1 MEKKSLRKILQ
12 NVKRKN
18 RGITL
23 IALVITIVIIVIL
36 STITINFAFGEN
48 GLIRGAE
55 SARDFYT
62 NDTKYT
68 EESISNVE
76 SYIDGI
82 INGEEIDWEQA
93 MADAKAPDSQEE
105 ERNEGVIGLGTDGKP
120 VDMDLWEYAYDETT
134 NGYALNSE
142 ETLNNSDYGGN
153 NVEMVLTSGYLGKI
167 TGDGRIE
174 GTVPAYISMDNG
186 KTYRPVT
193 SLYRTFQANCEN
205 NKNLINLR
213 IAPIIPETTISMLKT
228 FVSASNLENMP
239 VIPES
244 VTNMESTFI
253 YCSNLTDVTNIPENV
268 LTLNRTFSNCTRM
281 EYAPKINSKD
291 LTDMTATFENCTS
304 LMTSPTIPNSVT
316 NMNWTFDECTSLTNA
331 PKIPNGVENMYQTFL
346 NCTSLKTAPTIPNS
360 VTVLVATFRG
370 CSNLQGIIEINANV
384 TGARLGEE
392 FYNNI
397 DYANCLLEATT
408 NPEITLKVTG
418 SCTVL
423 QEIISNANNP
433 NIIMENNV

>member
-1 MEKKSLRKILQ
+1 MKKKSLRKREILQ
-12 NVKRKN
+12 NEKRKN

-23 IALVITIVIIVIL
+23 IALVITIVILIIL

-48 GLIRGAE
+48 GLVRSAE
-55 SARDFYT
+55 SARDFYA

-93 MADAKAPDSQEE
+93 MADAKAPNSQNE
-105 ERNEGVIGLGTDGKP
+105 ERNEGVIGLGTDGKS
-120 VDMDLWEYAYDETT
+120 VDMDLWEYAYDRTT

-153 NVEMVLTSGYLGKI
+153 NAEMVLTSGYLGGI
-167 TGDGRIE
+167 TDDGRIE
-174 GTVPAYISMDNG
+174 GTVPVYISIDNG
-186 KTYRPVT
+186 ETFRPVT

-205 NKNLINLR
+205 NQNLVNLR
-213 IAPIIPETTISMLKT
+213 IAPTIPETTISMLKT
-228 FVSASNLENMP
+228 FVSASNLKNMP

-244 VTNMESTFI
+244 VTIMESTF
-253 YCSNLTDVTNIPENV
+253 YFCSNLTDVTNIPENV
-268 LTLNRTFSNCTRM
+268 LTLNRTFYNCTRM
-281 EYAPKINSKD
+281 EYAPKINSKV
-291 LTDMTATFENCTS
+291 LTDMTGTFENCTS
-304 LMTSPTIPNSVT
+304 L
-316 NMNWTFDECTSLTNA
+316 TNA
-331 PKIPNGVENMYQTFL
+331 PEIPNGVENMYKTFR

-397 DYANCLLEATT
+397 DYTNCLLEATT

-418 SCTVL
+418 NCTVL